1 MSSITFKPALITD
14 LQHDFY
20 DESDKHTVNS
30 SLEIEPSAA
39 TQELMQGANLLFR
52 RMPKGFGVY
61 YKTFFDNSVNA
72 DRALVELPNNT
83 DLTFVMRLNASD
95 KSEFMNYTKLYIGTD
110 PSSITKAYSPEKLVY
125 IYRNLSDTLSYD
137 LIDFLRPDL
146 FTFDFKLSGSPSV
159 NVVLTHESGSPTVT
173 KNGALP
179 QDGVY
184 SLQFDLRQAKK
195 GKYTMVATDT
205 TNGSNTL
212 TVTFYVDNDLF
223 GTDVFGIIK
232 VPFRSGVYPPT
243 SDPASEFS
251 FTFPARSVKW
261 RYYVV
266 IRSANGLGTNTLSVS
281 DTAAVRT
288 FTPSGATED
297 PTIRINDFDT
307 VIFTS
312 AGSNPYIPFTESVRT
327 SFKLIK
333 DPSSEL
339 ITSLPNPKRNGVD
352 SDRYGQLTGAT
363 SLEKH
368 IAEMFVYVDS
378 LTVA

>member
-20 DESDKHTVNS
+20 DVSDKHTVNS

-72 DRALVELPNNT
+72 DRALVELPDT

-95 KSEFMNYTKLYIGTD
+95 KAEFMNYTKLYLGTD
-110 PSSITKAYSPEKLVY
+110 PSAITKAYSPEKLVY
-125 IYRNLSDTLSYD
+125 IYRNLSDALSYD

-146 FTFDFKLSGSPSV
+146 FTFDFKLSGSTSV

-179 QDGVY
+179 QDNVY
-184 SLQFDLRQAKK
+184 SLQFDLRQARQ

-205 TNGSNTL
+205 ANGSNTL

-232 VPFRSGVYPPT
+232 VPFRSNVYPPT
-243 SDPASEFS
+243 SAAVPEFT
-251 FTFPARSVKW
+251 FTFPARTVKW

-266 IRSANGLGTNTLSVS
+266 IRSSGGLGANTLSVS
-281 DTAAVRT
+281 DTTAVRT
-288 FTPSGATED
+288 FTQNGAS
-297 PTIRINDFDT
+297 PHATIKINGFDT
-307 VIFTS
+307 VVFTS
-312 AGSNPYIPFTESVRT
+312 AGSNPYIPFTEEART
-327 SFKLIK
+327 SFQLIK
-333 DPSSEL
+333 NPSDEL